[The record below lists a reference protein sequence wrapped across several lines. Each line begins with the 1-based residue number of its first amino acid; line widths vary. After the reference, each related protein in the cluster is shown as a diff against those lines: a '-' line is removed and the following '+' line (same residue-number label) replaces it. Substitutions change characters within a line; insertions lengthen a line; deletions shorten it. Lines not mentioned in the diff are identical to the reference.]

1 MTQASLYHY
10 TKEFLEVKNALDNM
24 EHNEDAYI
32 DTLDSFKELIID
44 KAEDVIK
51 YRNELLALAK
61 AQKEEANRMLEA
73 SKKKEQKADTILG
86 YLDNTMRNLELT
98 ELKAGNFVLDYKKG
112 SERTLV
118 DEKLLPKEYWV
129 PQEPKPMGKD
139 ELKKLVKAGTEIEG
153 VKVVR
158 GPDTLRVKL

>member
-86 YLDNTMRNLELT
+86 YLDNTMRAMEVT
-98 ELKAGNFVLDYKKG
+98 ELKAGNFTLKYKKG
-112 SERTLV
+112 SESTHV
-118 DEKLLPKEYWV
+118 DEKLLPEAYWV
-129 PQEPKPMGKD
+129 PQKPKPMGKD
-139 ELKKLVKAGTEIEG
+139 ELKKLVKAGKEIPG
-153 VKVVR
+153 VSVVR
-158 GPDTLRVKL
+158 SPDSLQVKL